1 MTKPITEQSTLE
13 RVKEMTRQALEREAE
28 KLLAL
33 DAVKV
38 RISDAAGEGY
48 THLTVAPERAVDV
61 SKTTTAKATVAALV
75 AEGFSTEWEV
85 RQHPDGR
92 TSQALVVRWT

>member
-1 MTKPITEQSTLE
+1 M
-13 RVKEMTRQALEREAE
+13 
-28 KLLAL
+28 
-33 DAVKV
+33 KV

-48 THLTVAPERAVDV
+48 TRLTVAPERGVDV
-61 SKTTTAKATVAALV
+61 SKTTTAKATVATLL

-92 TSQALVVRWT
+92 TSQALIVRWS